1 MAYATVE
8 DVQARLNRP
17 LTTVEEGMAETLLE
31 DVEAILRSRILDLD
45 ERAEDPDYLA
55 LVVQVEAN
63 AVLRVIRN
71 PSGYRQETDGNYS
84 YTVSAAVA
92 SGHLFVMDSE
102 WNLLGVSKGAFTI
115 TPHLETAPAVP
126 LNWWEIHRRGGW
138 CW

>member
-17 LTTVEEGMAETLLE
+17 LTDEEEGMAETLLG
-31 DVEAILRSRILDLD
+31 DVEAILRSRIPDLD
-45 ERAEDPDYLA
+45 ERAENPDYLA

-71 PSGYRQETDGNYS
+71 PDGFRQETDGNYS

-102 WNLLGVSKGAFTI
+102 WALLGVTKGAFTI
-115 TPHLETAPAVP
+115 TPHLRAPGCAP
-126 LNWWEIHRRGGW
+126 
-138 CW
+138 